1 LIYKITKENN
11 KKREGTKGKFGTV
24 GAIAIASLLP
34 PYVLVFLRFVSRFQP
49 LKAVYIKEIW
59 RQQRPEVQTFTE
71 VTVEPFVR
79 KFILHSLYF
88 ILQSLKVYPSGFF
101 AVGVCP
107 I

>member
-24 GAIAIASLLP
+24 GAIAIA
-34 PYVLVFLRFVSRFQP
+34 FVSRFQP

-88 ILQSLKVYPSGFF
+88 ILQSLKVNPSGFF